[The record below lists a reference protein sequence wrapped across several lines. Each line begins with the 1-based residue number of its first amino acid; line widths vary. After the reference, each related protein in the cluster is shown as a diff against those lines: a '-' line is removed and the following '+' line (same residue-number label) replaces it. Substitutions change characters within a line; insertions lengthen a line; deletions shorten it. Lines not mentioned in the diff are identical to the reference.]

1 MNLIDLANKITKALL
16 PDLYGKPGLSTEQ
29 VVVLMGTR
37 ELVLRVINENIT
49 DLTAPIP
56 KDNEVDEKV
65 IWSDDLAAVLEAA
78 SEASAVPLTWFAN
91 REFSPEQTKAWL
103 CDAVDNTVE
112 GGTFSGELH
121 SIAEED
127 SGLTVAFTGCGP
139 KSGANAKFLIWCA
152 HFILKHRDSL
162 SDHAATVA
170 ELRAEVES
178 ERKLRLRAEGLCSQ
192 WITRHDFALE
202 SLNEL
207 TADRNAQRD
216 RADAAE
222 RRVGELGSLL
232 SDTVGNLHRMGNSE
246 FADCDQERLDIV
258 ISRIERTLSGADPT

>member
-1 MNLIDLANKITKALL
+1 M
-16 PDLYGKPGLSTEQ
+16 
-29 VVVLMGTR
+29 
-37 ELVLRVINENIT
+37 
-49 DLTAPIP
+49 TAPMP

-152 HFILKHRDSL
+152 HFILKHREAL

-170 ELRAEVES
+170 ELRA
-178 ERKLRLRAEGLCSQ
+178 K
-192 WITRHDFALE
+192 
-202 SLNEL
+202 
-207 TADRNAQRD
+207 
-216 RADAAE
+216 ADAAE
-222 RRVGELGSLL
+222 RRVGELEVELTKLRDEWQASLGWKGAVVHG
-232 SDTVGNLHRMGNSE
+232 TRANIGVI
-246 FADCDQERLDIV
+246 ADAL
-258 ISRIERTLSGADPT
+258 TGADPT